1 MRLNVGCGNHYADGW
16 VNVDIDAGGDV
27 RTDVQGDITGTLP
40 FNDGSAERIYLGHV
54 LEHVDLDDVPPALAE
69 CRRLL
74 GHGGVMCIVGPD
86 CDRAD
91 AMLAAGQLDDVEH
104 GLVVEGAGRWAH
116 DVHLWRST
124 ETAVTAMLE
133 ADGWTVLPVTLD
145 ELARSTWPLVSGVA
159 WQFSV
164 IALPGGDR

>member
-1 MRLNVGCGNHYADGW
+1 
-16 VNVDIDAGGDV
+16 
-27 RTDVQGDITGTLP
+27 
-40 FNDGSAERIYLGHV
+40 
-54 LEHVDLDDVPPALAE
+54 
-69 CRRLL
+69 
-74 GHGGVMCIVGPD
+74 MCIVGPD